1 MRKQKQVLFGGSPK
15 EKKLWLTAVELG
27 LPKGRHPLL
36 KDVDVTIN
44 PSKGLALVESR
55 SSDKND
61 EVDKLS
67 DLTQPNALNG
77 YSVDPI
83 KGILEDS
90 NTVASLCLSSRRD
103 SQENLEA
110 EDAGLQEM
118 ENGALQ
124 QISSVDSELVK
135 EEEVSSVDGER
146 GRGLQTAQVVMNMLD
161 ITMPGTL
168 TEGLDC
174 CGSRRDACESL
185 ARCCARRCS

>member
-1 MRKQKQVLFGGSPK
+1 M
-15 EKKLWLTAVELG
+15 ELG
-27 LPKGRHPLL
+27 LLKGCHPLL

-83 KGILEDS
+83 KGMLEDRD
-90 NTVASLCLSSRRD
+90 TVASSCLSSRRD
-103 SQENLEA
+103 SQENLKA
-110 EDAGLQEM
+110 EDAGLQEIGT
-118 ENGALQ
+118 GALQ
-124 QISSVDSELVK
+124 QISSVDSELIK

-146 GRGLQTAQVVMNMLD
+146 GQGLQTAQAVMNMLD

-168 TEGLDC
+168 TEERKQKVRL
-174 CGSRRDACESL
+174 RIPIYMIFL
-185 ARCCARRCS
+185 P

>member
-1 MRKQKQVLFGGSPK
+1 MWDVQ
-15 EKKLWLTAVELG
+15 WLTAVELG
-27 LPKGRHPLL
+27 LLKGRHPLL

-83 KGILEDS
+83 KGMLEDS
-90 NTVASLCLSSRRD
+90 DTVASSCLSSRQD

-124 QISSVDSELVK
+124 QISSVDSELIK

-146 GRGLQTAQVVMNMLD
+146 GQGLQTAQAVMNMLD

-168 TEGLDC
+168 TEERKQKVRL
-174 CGSRRDACESL
+174 RIPIYMIFL
-185 ARCCARRCS
+185 P